1 MIKVGEHITIDFLG
15 VKKDYSPEFYE
26 KVIYKIAKAA
36 KVEILN
42 VASHRFKPQG
52 FTLIALLAESHMSFH
67 TFPEKGIISYDFFTC
82 GTTPPKAA
90 LDILKKEIGH
100 ERIVTRE
107 FDRSTVGFKEDIDNT
122 PGQKN
127 YYVVNNVLEDFVSEQ
142 GQHIE
147 ILDLAEYG
155 KSLFIDNEIQV
166 SESDEH
172 LYSNTMVEA
181 SSKLHSVNSNIAV
194 IGGGDGGV
202 VRECISNGYG
212 HIDWFELDK
221 EVVSACEKHLSKIQ
235 SKNYKDVNYIW
246 GDAFESIKKIED
258 RKYDKIYIDLNDDD
272 ECIDLAISN
281 MKNLKRIL
289 KTDGVITAQVGSQDR
304 APKQVGRWIDIF
316 SKNFEEVKNE
326 EKFIPSFDCS
336 WNFISVKGMKYE

>member
-1 MIKVGEHITIDFLG
+1 MVKFGEHITLDFIG
-15 VKKDYSPEFYE
+15 VKEVYTPEFF
-26 KVIYKIAKAA
+26 KDIVNKIAKAT

-42 VASHRFKPQG
+42 ISQHIFKPQG

-107 FDRSTVGFKEDIDNT
+107 FDRSTISFKEDIDNT

-127 YYVVNNVLEDFVSEQ
+127 YYVVNNVLEDFVSEEN
-142 GQHIE
+142 QHIE

-202 VRECISNGYG
+202 VRECISSGHG

-221 EVVSACEKHLSKIQ
+221 EVVNTCEKHLSKIGT
-235 SKNYKDVNYIW
+235 KDTKSVNRIW
-246 GDAFESIKKIED
+246 GDAFESIKKIKD

-272 ECIDLAISN
+272 ECINLAINN
-281 MKNLKRIL
+281 MTNLKRIL

-304 APKQVGRWIDIF
+304 APKQVNRWLDTF
-316 SKNFEEVKNE
+316 SKHFEEVRNE